1 MSTAIELDAAIAGAL
16 AAARASEQPQ
26 HLIVRRAL
34 APGERALDPLAWI
47 AAAGAAEDRFYLERL
62 GAGRAL
68 IAIGSTCGF
77 ESAGE
82 ERFARASRW
91 LRELRARTHVA
102 GAQSERAAEL
112 VGGFAFAADETLA
125 PGSAWEKFP
134 NLRLW
139 LPRWLVTR
147 DARGTRLALAI
158 RVSPGTTH
166 GELHERVAATRREA
180 EALAIAAAA
189 TTAETGPLPAPRIVR
204 PARSYRRLVAGA
216 LDAIAKGQ
224 AEKIV
229 VARALEVAGSR
240 APLAR
245 ILRALREAHP
255 HCAVFAVAP
264 ATRGGGAAPIFA
276 GATPELLV
284 RVSGRDVEAQALA
297 GSAGRGRSAAQDARV
312 RRALLAS
319 AKERHEHAI
328 VVAALREALAP
339 LCEEIALEEQ
349 PHALRLSGLQHLE
362 TRVRARL
369 APGAS
374 SRLLEL
380 AARLHPSPAVLG
392 APPAAAARWLS
403 SHEALDR
410 GWYAGGVGAL
420 DADGNGEL
428 FVALRCALLR
438 GERARLFAGAGIVAG
453 SHPAAESRETRLKLR
468 ALLGALSTSHLA
480 ARSEARSG
488 EPSRT
493 RADEAKRARG

>member
-1 MSTAIELDAAIAGAL
+1 VSTEIGLDAAIAGAL

-26 HLIVRRAL
+26 HVIVRRAL
-34 APGERALDPLAWI
+34 TPSEVALDPLAWLV
-47 AAAGAAEDRFYLERL
+47 AAGAAQDRFYLERPS
-62 GAGRAL
+62 AGRAL
-68 IAIGSTCGF
+68 VALGSACGF

-91 LRELRARTHVA
+91 LEELRGRTHIA
-102 GAQSERAAEL
+102 GTEPERAAEL
-112 VGGFAFAADETLA
+112 VGGFAFAAGEAPA

-134 NLRLW
+134 NLRIW
-139 LPRWLVTR
+139 LPRVLVTR
-147 DARGTRLALAI
+147 DERGTRLALAI
-158 RVSPGTTH
+158 RVEPNTAH
-166 GELHERVAATRREA
+166 GELCELAAAALREA
-180 EALAIAAAA
+180 EALAIAAASPVPEPA
-189 TTAETGPLPAPRIVR
+189 PLPATRIVR
-204 PARSYRRLVAGA
+204 PTRSYRRLVAGA
-216 LDAIAKGQ
+216 LDAIAKGD

-240 APLAR
+240 TPLAR

-264 ATRGGGAAPIFA
+264 AARAGETAPVFA

-284 RVSGRDVEAQALA
+284 RVFGRCVEAQALA
-297 GSAGRGRSAAQDARV
+297 GSAGRGRSAEQDARA

-339 LCEEIALEEQ
+339 LCEEIALEER

-369 APGAS
+369 APGGRS
-374 SRLLEL
+374 HLLDL

-392 APPAAAARWLS
+392 APRAAAARWLS
-403 SHEALDR
+403 THEALDR
-410 GWYAGGVGAL
+410 GWYAGGIGAL

-428 FVALRCALLR
+428 FVALRCALIR
-438 GERARLFAGAGIVAG
+438 GECARLFAGAGIVAG
-453 SHPAAESRETRLKLR
+453 SHPSAESRETRLKLR
-468 ALLGALSTSHLA
+468 ALLGAL
-480 ARSEARSG
+480 REAS
-488 EPSRT
+488 
-493 RADEAKRARG
+493 RARG